1 MRLKMLHI
9 SLTLICLAMLAA
21 AALAPRAAHCDS
33 IDAIWGQVTPPSIL
47 TLERVTLDVDST
59 ALLILDIEEL
69 TCNAERRPRCL
80 ETVPRIA
87 ELAERARKAGVPVV
101 YSLTSRGTP
110 ETILPLVAPQEGE
123 SMVQS
128 SVDKFWNTE
137 LERILEDKGVT
148 TVIVTGTA
156 AHGAVLHTATAAGF
170 RGLDVVLPVNC
181 ISAADPYIEQATV
194 HLLETGPATRKRVLI
209 TRHDMIEFSIQ
220 RVK

>member
-1 MRLKMLHI
+1 MQGKSLHI
-9 SLTLICLAMLAA
+9 FLTLACLTVLAA
-21 AALAPRAAHCDS
+21 CAMAPAAVRAES
-33 IDAIWGQVTPPSIL
+33 IDAIWGRVTPPSVL
-47 TLERVTLDVDST
+47 ALERVTLDVDNT

-87 ELAERARKAGVPVV
+87 ELAERAREVGVPVV
-101 YSLTSRGTP
+101 YSLTSKGAP
-110 ETILPLVAPQEGE
+110 ETILPPVLPQEGE
-123 SMVQS
+123 SIVQS
-128 SVDKFWNTE
+128 SVDKFWQTE
-137 LERILEDKGVT
+137 LEQILADMGVT

-170 RGLDVVLPVNC
+170 RGMEVVLPVDC

-194 HLLETGPATRKRVLI
+194 HLLATGPATRKRTHI

-220 RVK
+220 RVE